1 MSANHTAMDINGKPY
16 NRTVLVAV
24 LTMGSFFTMLTG
36 TFLATAYPAI
46 MKSFDV
52 STSTVQ
58 WLTTAFMLTNGIMIP
73 VSAWLINKFN
83 SRTMYLGAMAT
94 FLLGTVIAFVAPNFQ
109 ILIVA
114 RIIQALAVGVTMPL
128 NQTIMLSVF
137 PPEQRGSAMGMVGI
151 AMGLAPAV
159 GPTMSGIIVDNYSW
173 RDLFGVIIPFIIII
187 LIIAFFVMK
196 PVLRV
201 HQQPLDFWSVVTS
214 TIGFGGLLYGVS
226 EASSRGWGDRLVLG
240 FIIVGLIFIALFIHR
255 QLKLKDP
262 FLEMRV
268 FKHPEFA
275 LAAVLSSAVNLA
287 MIGVEML
294 LPTYIQNIRGETAFH
309 SGLMLLPGALMMGLM
324 QPITGR
330 LFDKYGARRLAIVGL
345 TMLLIGT
352 VPFMTLTDKTPVLS
366 IIIFYAIRLFGVS
379 MVFMPVTT
387 SGMNVLPIAEMSH
400 GTAVNNTFR
409 QTMSSIGTAIM
420 TTVLTNVQ
428 DATKPAHSLLTSAP
442 LVYKDHAINAAL
454 NGFRAAFGVSA
465 IFAVAA
471 LVLAFFLKKE
481 NTVRS
486 IDVTDLPKEG

>member
-173 RDLFGVIIPFIIII
+173 RDLFGVIIHFIIII

-201 HQQPLDFWSVVTS
+201 HKQPLDFW
-214 TIGFGGLLYGVS
+214 
-226 EASSRGWGDRLVLG
+226 
-240 FIIVGLIFIALFIHR
+240 
-255 QLKLKDP
+255 
-262 FLEMRV
+262 
-268 FKHPEFA
+268 
-275 LAAVLSSAVNLA
+275 
-287 MIGVEML
+287 
-294 LPTYIQNIRGETAFH
+294 
-309 SGLMLLPGALMMGLM
+309 
-324 QPITGR
+324 
-330 LFDKYGARRLAIVGL
+330 
-345 TMLLIGT
+345 
-352 VPFMTLTDKTPVLS
+352 
-366 IIIFYAIRLFGVS
+366 
-379 MVFMPVTT
+379 
-387 SGMNVLPIAEMSH
+387 
-400 GTAVNNTFR
+400 
-409 QTMSSIGTAIM
+409 
-420 TTVLTNVQ
+420 
-428 DATKPAHSLLTSAP
+428 
-442 LVYKDHAINAAL
+442 
-454 NGFRAAFGVSA
+454 
-465 IFAVAA
+465 
-471 LVLAFFLKKE
+471 
-481 NTVRS
+481 
-486 IDVTDLPKEG
+486 